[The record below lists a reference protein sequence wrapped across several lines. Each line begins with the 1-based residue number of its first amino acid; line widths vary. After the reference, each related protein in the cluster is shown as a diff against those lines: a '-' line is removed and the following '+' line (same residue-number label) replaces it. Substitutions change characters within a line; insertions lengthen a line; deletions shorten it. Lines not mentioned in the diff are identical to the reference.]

1 MNLVI
6 LAGGF
11 GYRMGSDTIK
21 LPKPLIKI
29 GNKAILEHLINIYAS
44 AGITK
49 IIISA
54 GYKYNLIKKYI
65 SKVNYP
71 FPIKVINTGIK
82 TETGGRILLVKKYL
96 DKNQDFM
103 VTYGDGL
110 ANINFKNLL
119 RSHRNSKKMGTVT
132 AVRPIARFGEIKI
145 KNNLVTNFQEK
156 PQVTK
161 GWVNGGFFVFKYN
174 FFNYLKNKHS
184 ILEKGP
190 LEQLTKNKM
199 LNAYKHKGFWQCM
212 DTQREKRFLS
222 ELLKKNLNPPWLY
235 ND

>member
-1 MNLVI
+1 MNVII

-11 GYRMGSDTIK
+11 GYRMGSDTVK

-29 GNKAILEHLINIYAS
+29 GNKPILEHLINTYVS
-44 AGITK
+44 AGASK

-54 GYKYNLIKKYI
+54 GYKFNLIKKYTGKLKKQI
-65 SKVNYP
+65 
-71 FPIKVINTGIK
+71 PIKVINTGIK

-119 RSHRNSKKMGTVT
+119 RSHRNSRKIGTVT

-161 GWVNGGFFVFKYN
+161 GWVNGGFFVFKYK
-174 FFNYLKNKHS
+174 FLKYIKNKNS
-184 ILEKGP
+184 ILEKNP
-190 LEQLTKNKM
+190 LEQLTKIKM

-212 DTQREKRFLS
+212 DTQREKKFLT
-222 ELLKKNLNPPWLY
+222 ELLKKNSKPPWIN